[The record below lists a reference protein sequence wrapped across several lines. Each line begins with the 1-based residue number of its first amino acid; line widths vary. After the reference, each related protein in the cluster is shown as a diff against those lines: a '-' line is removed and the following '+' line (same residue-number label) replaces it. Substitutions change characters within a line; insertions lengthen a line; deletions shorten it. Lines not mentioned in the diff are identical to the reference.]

1 MDLQTPPQPAPDADS
16 AGFWAA
22 TAAGE
27 LRLCRCADCRRWHQ
41 PPLGRCPACGGA
53 TGFELVSGC
62 GRIKSFI
69 VVRHPAVPGYLED
82 LPYVVAIVDL
92 DEQEGLRL
100 PGRLLDADP
109 ARVDVGRAVRA
120 EIVDLPG
127 GDFRVAAFR
136 LADPAP

>member
-1 MDLQTPPQPAPDADS
+1 MSVCGLPALAPAPL
-16 AGFWAA
+16 
-22 TAAGE
+22 E
-27 LRLCRCADCRRWHQ
+27 
-41 PPLGRCPACGGA
+41 RCPACGGA

-127 GDFRVAAFR
+127 ATSVLWPSAWPARRLIRGSARCSNGWAAFTPR
-136 LADPAP
+136 SASGRRR

>member
-41 PPLGRCPACGGA
+41 PPLERCPACGGA

-69 VVRHPAVPGYLED
+69 VVRHPAVPGYLEK
-82 LPYVVAIVDL
+82 LEAREPGIWV
-92 DEQEGLRL
+92 RL
-100 PGRLLDADP
+100 TPGEAP
-109 ARVDVGRAVRA
+109 SQPVNYGVYGQGSA
-120 EIVDLPG
+120 EEKERWTIHP
-127 GDFRVAAFR
+127 RR
-136 LADPAP
+136 S

>member
-1 MDLQTPPQPAPDADS
+1 M
-16 AGFWAA
+16 
-22 TAAGE
+22 
-27 LRLCRCADCRRWHQ
+27 
-41 PPLGRCPACGGA
+41 
-53 TGFELVSGC
+53 
-62 GRIKSFI
+62 
-69 VVRHPAVPGYLED
+69 VRHPAVPGYLED